1 MRRHLT
7 ILSGRTLR
15 LTRGLPFG
23 LTLRMALGM
32 TLGLAFVACG
42 ADASKTAGTPEPAV
56 AKAPVAPYVVPAP
69 ATGELPGDSIYHL
82 TTTWTD
88 QADHTRSIAEFRGHI
103 VVLAMMFT
111 NCDYACPRI
120 VADMKAIEAG
130 VDADDALDVRFVLAS
145 YDTKRD
151 TPETLRAFAK
161 DKELNLA
168 RWTLLHGTPEGV
180 RELAAAIG
188 GSYAENDLGNFAHSN
203 QVIVLDREGRINHV
217 QEGLGN
223 APDKGLAAIEKL
235 RR

>member
-1 MRRHLT
+1 VLCFSYTH
-7 ILSGRTLR
+7 TL
-15 LTRGLPFG
+15 
-23 LTLRMALGM
+23 A
-32 TLGLAFVACG
+32 
-42 ADASKTAGTPEPAV
+42 
-56 AKAPVAPYVVPAP
+56 
-69 ATGELPGDSIYHL
+69 GDSIYHL
-82 TTTWTD
+82 PTTWTD
-88 QADHTRSIAEFRGHI
+88 QAEQTRSVAEFRGHI

-161 DKELNLA
+161 DKGLNLA
-168 RWTLLHGTPEGV
+168 RWTLLHGKPDGV

-203 QVIVLDREGRINHV
+203 QVVVLDREGRIVHV
-217 QEGLGN
+217 QEGLGI
-223 APDKGLAAIEKL
+223 APDKALVAIEKL